1 MLIPLWFRRRLVFA
15 PEFFFGRSGCF
26 PIVPFGRSSSR
37 LSDRAEPVSVCVGGS
52 ADRMPLFRFRMLV
65 RVCCLRRNVQRS
77 RFYRSVCFRIPI
89 CTAHRRFALSGFP
102 GRGISCSV
110 NFAISTLRVADA
122 EGVGKNKIGKRRT
135 GLFRFRCMDCSQPA
149 DFSRIIR
156 ESAPSPMVWTDR
168 DGSTRFHKCPACGS
182 SR

>member
-26 PIVPFGRSSSR
+26 PIVSFGRSSSR
-37 LSDRAEPVSVCVGGS
+37 LSDRAELCLCRGS

-77 RFYRSVCFRIPI
+77 RFYRSVCFSDPDLYGTPPLRVV
-89 CTAHRRFALSGFP
+89 RFP
-102 GRGISCSV
+102 GKRD
-110 NFAISTLRVADA
+110 FLQRELRKLYFEGCGDA
-122 EGVGKNKIGKRRT
+122 ESVVKIKSEKTHGSFPIS
-135 GLFRFRCMDCSQPA
+135 LYDCSQSA

-156 ESAPSPMVWTDR
+156 ESAPSPTAWADR
-168 DGSTRFHKCPACGS
+168 DGSARLHRCPACGS

>member
-26 PIVPFGRSSSR
+26 PIVPFGRGR
-37 LSDRAEPVSVCVGGS
+37 PDFPAELSCVCVG
-52 ADRMPLFRFRMLV
+52 AV
-65 RVCCLRRNVQRS
+65 RTGCRC
-77 RFYRSVCFRIPI
+77 FGSVCSFVSAASGGMCSGRGFTGASVFRIPI

-122 EGVGKNKIGKRRT
+122 EGVGKIKSEKT
-135 GLFRFRCMDCSQPA
+135 HGLFRFRCMDCSQPA

>member
-26 PIVPFGRSSSR
+26 PIVPFGRGR
-37 LSDRAEPVSVCVGGS
+37 PDFPAELFRGGVVRAE
-52 ADRMPLFRFRMLV
+52 RMPQFRSRMIV
-65 RVCCLRRNVQRS
+65 RVCRLRENMQGEVLPGRL
-77 RFYRSVCFRIPI
+77 FFEFLI
-89 CTAHRRFALSGFP
+89 CTVHRRFALFGFSG
-102 GRGISCSV
+102 GGISCSV

-122 EGVGKNKIGKRRT
+122 EGVGKIKSEKTHGSFPISLY
-135 GLFRFRCMDCSQPA
+135 GLFAVGRT

-156 ESAPSPMVWTDR
+156 EFAPSPTVWTDR